1 MFLKGEIFN
10 QKCSWSI
17 FYSYETR
24 QISILTTLSLCSL
37 LEEKYLSIA
46 CDITLTMN
54 NSTEFDVKKIFNLKL
69 LPHHIEICVKEF
81 IFKHRC
87 LCIRNQRNEKALQK
101 AMPHGIHLTVQ
112 SSDTHLPPYSA
123 GMFAAY

>member
-10 QKCSWSI
+10 PKVFMEH

-24 QISILTTLSLCSL
+24 QILILTTLSLCSL

-54 NSTEFDVKKIFNLKL
+54 NSAEFDVKTIFNLKL
-69 LPHHIEICVKEF
+69 
-81 IFKHRC
+81 
-87 LCIRNQRNEKALQK
+87 
-101 AMPHGIHLTVQ
+101 
-112 SSDTHLPPYSA
+112 
-123 GMFAAY
+123 